1 KNTHF
6 DFIILM
12 SGPSFPLDK
21 IIFQQTEAIEKASG
35 TPDSVI
41 QKGLQ
46 NQRELFS
53 AMREDKLD
61 SLRKA
66 RINETETQLAKLP
79 DKKKQHIIEDVHSYA
94 SQKVNQQIAQLSLP
108 IFQSMIAYDPMQ

>member
-1 KNTHF
+1 
-6 DFIILM
+6 
-12 SGPSFPLDK
+12 
-21 IIFQQTEAIEKASG
+21 
-35 TPDSVI
+35 I

-46 NQRELFS
+46 SQRELFT
-53 AMREDKLD
+53 ALREGKLD

-79 DKKKQHIIEDVHSYA
+79 DKEKKHIENVHTYA

-108 IFQSMIAYDPMQ
+108 IFQSMIAYDPMQDTQNIQIPVLALFGEKDLQVLPEPNARRLRKTLEKSGA